1 VSDVPPPAGL
11 DTVAHDDDTGCLQ
24 AAKRLR
30 SDHPRWVIIWVA
42 RTRLYHAYPLFR
54 TRRGINVKAADP
66 ADLVTQMSDVE
77 QASPSSRRRSRHT
90 S

>member
-1 VSDVPPPAGL
+1 MSDIPPPAGIKA
-11 DTVAHDDDTGCLQ
+11 VAHDDTVCLQ

-54 TRRGINVKAADP
+54 ARRGVNVTAAEP
-66 ADLVTQMSDVE
+66 ADLVTQMNDVE
-77 QASPSSRRRSRHT
+77 QANPSSRRRSRHP